1 MAIQRQKADAET
13 QGGQPM
19 QTVRS
24 KDGTTIAFETT
35 GEGPAVVLVGGALS
49 TRAGGAPLA
58 TLLAPHFT
66 VFCFDRRGRGDSG
79 DTPPYAVEREI
90 EDLGAVIDA
99 AGGSAFVVGHSS
111 GAGLALLAAASG
123 LPITKL
129 ALFEPPYFVG
139 ESRPPMPVDYQTR
152 LTDLLAAGR
161 RGDAVALFMTE
172 AVGVPAE
179 FVSRMRQDPIW
190 PGLEAVAHTL
200 PYDHAVMGDNS
211 IPTERAAS
219 VRIPTLVVDG
229 GASPDW
235 MRQAAASLAEILP
248 QGRHLTLEGQ
258 THNVAPEAFAPVLV
272 EFFSG

>member
-1 MAIQRQKADAET
+1 
-13 QGGQPM
+13 
-19 QTVRS
+19 
-24 KDGTTIAFETT
+24 
-35 GEGPAVVLVGGALS
+35 
-49 TRAGGAPLA
+49 
-58 TLLAPHFT
+58 
-66 VFCFDRRGRGDSG
+66 
-79 DTPPYAVEREI
+79 
-90 EDLGAVIDA
+90 
-99 AGGSAFVVGHSS
+99 
-111 GAGLALLAAASG
+111 
-123 LPITKL
+123 
-129 ALFEPPYFVG
+129 
-139 ESRPPMPVDYQTR
+139 MPVDYQTR

-179 FVSRMRQDPIW
+179 FVSRMRQDPNW